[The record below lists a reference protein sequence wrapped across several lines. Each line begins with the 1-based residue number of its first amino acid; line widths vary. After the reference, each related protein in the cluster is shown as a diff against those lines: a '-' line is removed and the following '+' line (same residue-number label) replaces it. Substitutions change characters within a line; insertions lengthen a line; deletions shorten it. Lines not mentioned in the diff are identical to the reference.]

1 MKSSLLP
8 VALLA
13 FLTATLAFRI
23 KENHRSSSALKVSV
37 LNKQQAIRCSPD
49 WNSLSEWLEEY
60 DIPPFPGAGTYAWK
74 ISTNND
80 SARFY
85 FNQGISMYYSFH
97 IIEAMA
103 SFKKAVR
110 FDPSS
115 GMLYWAQAL
124 AYGPNINDL
133 GYAASPEALLAVKKA
148 KEFSATC
155 TPDEKELINAMSVR
169 YTPDSADIN
178 RKQLNEKYTAA
189 MARLYA
195 KYPAHADI
203 AALYADAM
211 MLEHPWD
218 LWNPDGTAKTWT
230 PRIRQVLEKLLQKTP
245 QHPGANHY
253 YIHVMEPSPF
263 ASKALASANRL
274 GKLTPGLSHTVH
286 MPSHI
291 YLRTGL
297 YDQGVAVNEQ
307 AVKSYEQSIPLYAPV
322 TGADFL
328 YLIHNLH
335 MQVNNAMMAG
345 RAAYSAETANA
356 LVKSIPPDYLNIPG
370 AMGNLVQYIYMTPVL
385 VDIRFGHWKSLLERK
400 EPSPGQVYA
409 RILWLFG
416 RGMAMAHT
424 NDLPGAVKLLSE
436 METLS
441 ADSVLKLPFTP
452 FSPAVDGAVIAME
465 LLRGTIYLKQ
475 AERDKAVTAFRKAVT
490 TEAGMVYNE
499 PRDWLLNPRHF
510 LADACIKKGDYKEAE
525 RTIGADLAVNNEN
538 GWSLFGYWQ
547 LLNAQH
553 KTAAASQ
560 MKARF
565 KKAFAKAD
573 IELSGPVY

>member
-1 MKSSLLP
+1 MKSSLLL

-13 FLTATLAFRI
+13 LLTAMLAFRI
-23 KENHRSSSALKVSV
+23 KEKNRSASSLKISEY
-37 LNKQQAIRCSPD
+37 NKRQVIRCGPD
-49 WNSLSEWLEEY
+49 WNSLNEWLEEY
-60 DIPPFPGAGTYAWK
+60 DIPPFPGAGTYTWK
-74 ISTNND
+74 INTRDD
-80 SARFY
+80 SAQFY

-103 SFKKAVR
+103 SFKKATR
-110 FDPSS
+110 FDPSN

-148 KEFSATC
+148 REFSAAC
-155 TPDEKELINAMSVR
+155 SPAEKELIKAMSVR
-169 YTPDSADIN
+169 YTADSADVN

-189 MARLYA
+189 MAGIYS
-195 KYPAHADI
+195 KFPAHADI

-218 LWNPDGTAKTWT
+218 LWNPDGTAKAWT
-230 PRIRQVLEKLLQKTP
+230 PRIRQVLEKLLQTAP
-245 QHPGANHY
+245 QNPGANHY

-263 ASKALASANRL
+263 ASKALPSADRL

-297 YDQGVAVNEQ
+297 YDQGVSVNEQ
-307 AVKSYEQSIPLYAPV
+307 AVKSYEESIPLYAPV

-335 MQVNNAMMAG
+335 MQVNNAMLAG
-345 RAAYSAETANA
+345 RATYSTETANA

-370 AMGNLVQYIYMTPVL
+370 AMGNVVQYIYMTPVL
-385 VDIRFGHWKSLLERK
+385 VDIRFGNWKSLLERK
-400 EPSPGQVYA
+400 EPAPGQVYA

-416 RGMAMAHT
+416 QGMAKAHSS
-424 NDLPGAVKLLSE
+424 DLTGAGKMLSE

-452 FSPAVDGAVIAME
+452 FSPAIDGAVIAME
-465 LLRGTIYLKQ
+465 ILKGTIYSEQ
-475 AERDKAVTAFRKAVT
+475 AEGDKAIAAFRKAVT
-490 TEAGMVYNE
+490 TEAAMVYNE
-499 PRDWLLNPRHF
+499 PRDWLLNPRHY
-510 LADACIKKGDYKEAE
+510 LADACIKKGNFKEAQQI
-525 RTIGADLAVNNEN
+525 IGADLAVNNEN
-538 GWSLFGYWQ
+538 GWSLYGYWQ
-547 LLNAQH
+547 LLNAQK
-553 KTAAASQ
+553 KTAAANK

-573 IELSGPVY
+573 IELTGPVF

>member
-13 FLTATLAFRI
+13 LLTATLAFRI
-23 KENHRSSSALKVSV
+23 KENRRPTSALEVSDYT
-37 LNKQQAIRCSPD
+37 KQQVIRCSPD
-49 WNSLSEWLEEY
+49 WNSLNEWLEEY
-60 DIPPFPGAGTYAWK
+60 DIPPFPGAGTYTWK
-74 ISTNND
+74 ISTRND
-80 SARFY
+80 SAQYY
-85 FNQGISMYYSFH
+85 FNQGINMYYSFH

-103 SFKKAVR
+103 SFKKATR

-148 KEFSATC
+148 KEFSENC
-155 TPDEKELINAMSVR
+155 TPAEKELITAMSVR
-169 YTPDSADIN
+169 YTVDSADIN

-189 MARLYA
+189 MAGLYA
-195 KYPAHADI
+195 KFPAHADI
-203 AALYADAM
+203 ATLYADAM

-218 LWNPDGTAKTWT
+218 LWNPDGTAKAWT
-230 PRIRQVLEKLLQKTP
+230 PRIRQVLEKLLQKAA
-245 QHPGANHY
+245 QNPGANHY

-263 ASKALASANRL
+263 ASKALASADRL

-297 YDQGVAVNEQ
+297 YDKGVSVNEL

-345 RAAYSAETANA
+345 RSAYSTETANA

-370 AMGNLVQYIYMTPVL
+370 AMGNVIQYIYMTPVL
-385 VDIRFGHWKSLLERK
+385 VDIRFGNWKSLLERK
-400 EPSPGQVYA
+400 EPVPGQVYA

-416 RGMAMAHT
+416 QGMAKAHT
-424 NDLPGAVKLLSE
+424 SDLPGAGKMLSE
-436 METLS
+436 MEILS

-452 FSPAVDGAVIAME
+452 FSPAIDGAVIAME

-475 AERDKAVTAFRKAVT
+475 AEGDKAIAAFRKAVT

-499 PRDWLLNPRHF
+499 PRDWLINPRHY
-510 LADACIKKGDYKEAE
+510 LADACINKGDYKEAQQI
-525 RTIGADLAVNNEN
+525 IGADLAVNNEN
-538 GWSLFGYWQ
+538 GWSLYGYWQ

-553 KTAAASQ
+553 KTEAANK

-565 KKAFAKAD
+565 EKAFAKAD
-573 IELSGPVY
+573 IELTGPVF